1 MEVREIKNLE
11 IVNGNILL
19 DGEYI
24 PCIKNFNIVSSK
36 EKPRVGE
43 LTICMDVSIE
53 PSKTE
58 SETK

>member
-1 MEVREIKNLE
+1 MEEREIKNLE

-36 EKPRVGE
+36 EKPRVVE

-53 PSKTE
+53 PS
-58 SETK
+58 ETV